1 MRNLGPE
8 LALVAS
14 SVAGLPVVNL
24 SIYLLYFVTTNLLLV
39 IYACV
44 GVRGVERASYAGSLD
59 VCMSQNVPPTGLQ
72 VFHPQLVLRYLLLHL
87 PSSSS
92 IYAFNYPLSICPSI
106 HLSNIFPLSH
116 PSIYPLI
123 HPTIHPFIVCLHSS
137 SYICPLVCLT
147 TFLLSILPSIL
158 SSIHPWSI
166 FPALHPSVY
175 SYSQHLSSFL
185 SSYPTSYLPVSYP
198 PT

>member
-1 MRNLGPE
+1 MYESKRSPYWATGF
-8 LALVAS
+8 S
-14 SVAGLPVVNL
+14 STAGSEIFAPPSPQLFIHLCIQLSIVHLSIHPSVQHLSSLP
-24 SIYLLYFVTTNLLLV
+24 SIYL
-39 IYACV
+39 
-44 GVRGVERASYAGSLD
+44 
-59 VCMSQNVPPTGLQ
+59 PT
-72 VFHPQLVLRYLLLHL
+72 H
-87 PSSSS
+87 SS
-92 IYAFNYPLSICPSI
+92 NY
-106 HLSNIFPLSH
+106 
-116 PSIYPLI
+116 
-123 HPTIHPFIVCLHSS
+123 HPFIVCLHSS
-137 SYICPLVCLT
+137 SYICPLVYLT